1 MSTGD
6 TPMQRPATPR
16 GVKGETDGS
25 YSPFPFVTLSPQAD
39 EATSALAPL
48 PPRLKIPEEPP
59 TPRRATRL
67 QESSRSHARA
77 TSASVTRVVS
87 TPMRSSRGRSTTV
100 TTTTNTMDEG
110 MQRYP
115 TPPPASNRLGP
126 AAQPPYLPFKS
137 EYGGPDIYYSCRPGG
152 ATVFD
157 LLFTLPLEPFGVL
170 AWDVLDR
177 EDEIFDSDNVQD
189 EYKVMHALW
198 GRWIIL
204 NR

>member
-1 MSTGD
+1 
-6 TPMQRPATPR
+6 
-16 GVKGETDGS
+16 
-25 YSPFPFVTLSPQAD
+25 
-39 EATSALAPL
+39 
-48 PPRLKIPEEPP
+48 
-59 TPRRATRL
+59 
-67 QESSRSHARA
+67 
-77 TSASVTRVVS
+77 
-87 TPMRSSRGRSTTV
+87 
-100 TTTTNTMDEG
+100 

-126 AAQPPYLPFKS
+126 AAQPPYVPFKS

-157 LLFTLPLEPFGVL
+157 LLSTLPLEPFGVL

>member
-1 MSTGD
+1 
-6 TPMQRPATPR
+6 MQRPSTPR
-16 GVKGETDGS
+16 DVKGETDGS
-25 YSPFPFVTLSPQAD
+25 YSPFPFVTLSPQPEAD
-39 EATSALAPL
+39 EATSVPALSIPL
-48 PPRLKIPEEPP
+48 RLKFPEEPP
-59 TPRRATRL
+59 TPRRAIRL
-67 QESSRSHARA
+67 LSKA
-77 TSASVTRVVS
+77 TQASVTRAAA
-87 TPMRSSRGRSTTV
+87 TPVRSSRGRSVTV
-100 TTTTNTMDEG
+100 TTTTNDVEEDRR
-110 MQRYP
+110 RYP

-126 AAQPPYLPFKS
+126 AAQAPYLPFNS

-157 LLFTLPLEPFGVL
+157 LLSTLPLEPFGVL